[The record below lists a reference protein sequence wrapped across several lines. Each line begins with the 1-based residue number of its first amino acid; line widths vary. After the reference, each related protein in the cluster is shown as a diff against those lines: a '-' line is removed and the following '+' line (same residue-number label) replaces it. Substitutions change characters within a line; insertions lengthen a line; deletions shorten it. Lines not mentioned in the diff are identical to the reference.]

1 MNKPIPRILV
11 AAALLCGTAA
21 AAEKFT
27 GVITEDMCG
36 KEGHSAMKMGP
47 PDAKCVKG
55 CVKEMKAKYA
65 LYDGKE
71 VYVLSDQKTPEKFAA
86 KKVTV
91 TGTMDTAAK
100 TIQVEKIEAAK

>member
-1 MNKPIPRILV
+1 MKKQIAILI
-11 AAALLCGTAA
+11 ASAALACAA
-21 AAEKFT
+21 DKFT
-27 GVITEDMCG
+27 GTITEDMCG

-47 PDAKCVKG
+47 PDSKCVVA

-65 LYDGKE
+65 LFDGKE
-71 VYVLSDQKTPEKFAA
+71 VYVLSDQKAPEKFAA

-91 TGTMDTAAK
+91 TGTLDAANK

>member
-1 MNKPIPRILV
+1 MKKQIALAI
-11 AAALLCGTAA
+11 AAGALLCAA
-21 AAEKFT
+21 PASQQFT
-27 GVITEDMCG
+27 GTITEDMCG

-47 PDAKCVKG
+47 PDSKCVTE
-55 CVKEMKAKYA
+55 CVKSMKAKYA

-91 TGTMDTAAK
+91 TGTLDAANK

>member
-1 MNKPIPRILV
+1 MKQIAIAL
-11 AAALLCGTAA
+11 AGAALLCGAPQ
-21 AAEKFT
+21 KFT

-36 KEGHSAMKMGP
+36 KQGHSAMKMGP
-47 PDAKCVKG
+47 PDSKCVQE
-55 CVKEMKAKYA
+55 CVKSMHAKYA

-71 VYVLSDQKTPEKFAA
+71 VYVLSDQKAPEKFAA

-91 TGTMDTAAK
+91 TGTLDAANK